1 MTLPNSAPSALSR
14 TSERNA
20 PESRPT
26 TPAIGGRSL
35 ANVPWPRRRLA
46 RRRGGSA
53 GSSCRMPFFPRVLVQ
68 LIGLDGRIAQRVA
81 VQFHPGV
88 LLEAVPQLQEVLAV
102 AAQLAGH
109 LRRGR
114 RLGDAA
120 EDHQEL
126 GGAAVR
132 RLEHR
137 PGPGVEDAAAGG
149 ALVVEDRGAVTA
161 VDAQAVPLAAVGA
174 GQALGMQQ
182 VDELGVAGVLVQ
194 VIDQREVHRGAS
206 VRRGR
211 SPLTTPSPGAGVKRL
226 STDSAS

>member
-26 TPAIGGRSL
+26 PPAIGGRSL

-102 AAQLAGH
+102 AAQLAGQ
-109 LRRGR
+109 LRRGDT
-114 RLGDAA
+114 LGEAA
-120 EDHQEL
+120 EDQHDL
-126 GGAAVR
+126 GGTPVR
-132 RLEHR
+132 AFQCGAGE
-137 PGPGVEDAAAGG
+137 GVEDTAAGG
-149 ALVVEDRGAVTA
+149 AAVVEDRGAVAAMDVEMIVGLA
-161 VDAQAVPLAAVGA
+161 VRA
-174 GQALGMQQ
+174 GQAIGVEQG
-182 VDELGVAGVLVQ
+182 DELVVAGVLVHE
-194 VIDQREVHRGAS
+194 VDQREVHRGVSRES
-206 VRRGR
+206 VGSGR
-211 SPLTTPSPGAGVKRL
+211 MIPATLGAIP
-226 STDSAS
+226 AE